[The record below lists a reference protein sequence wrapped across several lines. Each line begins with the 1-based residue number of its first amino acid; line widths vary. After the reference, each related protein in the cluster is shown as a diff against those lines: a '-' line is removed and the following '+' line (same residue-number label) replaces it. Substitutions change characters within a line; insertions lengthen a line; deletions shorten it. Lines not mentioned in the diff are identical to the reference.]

1 MDRRLV
7 LAVAGWLVAALAAT
21 VAGLVVIGSFGGAF
35 RGPGDQALLGG
46 GGPPRTRPARPAG
59 HRARAPPLGRRDG
72 EPGRVHRGG
81 TVVVFCTAGRAQLTS
96 WTPAQGWQTDDVE
109 PGPDDRA
116 KVKFE
121 SGELEVEVETHC
133 EGDVPR
139 TVVTDD

>member
-7 LAVAGWLVAALAAT
+7 LAVAGWVVAALAAT

-35 RGPGDQALLGG
+35 RGPGDQALSAEAVRRELALPAPSAAPRPS
-46 GGPPRTRPARPAG
+46 GPSPAAT
-59 HRARAPPLGRRDG
+59 AS
-72 EPGRVHRGG
+72 RVVSTEGG
-81 TVVVFCTAGRAQLTS
+81 TVVVSCTAGRAHLTS

-109 PGPDDRA
+109 PGPAAQA

-121 SGELEVEVETHC
+121 RGEAEVEVETHC

-139 TVVTDD
+139 TVVGTD

>member
-35 RGPGDQALLGG
+35 RGPGDQALSAEAVRRELAL
-46 GGPPRTRPARPAG
+46 P
-59 HRARAPPLGRRDG
+59 APPVTVPTPR
-72 EPGRVHRGG
+72 PSAAATASRVVSTEGG

-109 PGPDDRA
+109 PGPGERA

-139 TVVTDD
+139 AVVTDD

>member
-35 RGPGDQALLGG
+35 RGPGDQALSAEAVRRELAL
-46 GGPPRTRPARPAG
+46 P
-59 HRARAPPLGRRDG
+59 APPVTVPAPR
-72 EPGRVHRGG
+72 PSAAATASRVVSTEGG

-109 PGPDDRA
+109 PGPDARA

-121 SGELEVEVETHC
+121 SGELEVEVESHC

>member
-7 LAVAGWLVAALAAT
+7 FAVAGWLVAALAAT

-35 RGPGDQALLGG
+35 RGPGDQALSAEAVRRELAL
-46 GGPPRTRPARPAG
+46 PPPPVTSMTPRPSAA
-59 HRARAPPLGRRDG
+59 ATAS
-72 EPGRVHRGG
+72 RVESTEGG
-81 TVVVFCTAGRAQLTS
+81 TLVVSCTAGRAQLTS

-109 PGPDDRA
+109 PGPAGRT

-121 SGELEVEVETHC
+121 SGDREIEIETHC

-139 TVVTDD
+139 SVIEND

>member
-7 LAVAGWLVAALAAT
+7 FAVAGWVVAALAAT
-21 VAGLVVIGSFGGAF
+21 VAGLVVIGAFGGAF
-35 RGPGDQALLGG
+35 RGPGDQALSAEAVRRELAL
-46 GGPPRTRPARPAG
+46 P
-59 HRARAPPLGRRDG
+59 APPVSSPTPR
-72 EPGRVHRGG
+72 PSAAATASRVVSTEGG
-81 TVVVFCTAGRAQLTS
+81 TVVVSCTAGRAQLTS

-109 PGPDDRA
+109 PGPGGHA

-121 SGELEVEVETHC
+121 RGEAEVEVETHC